1 MKNVILSMVVAL
13 GFVAGPAMAQ
23 FVVLKEDVPD
33 VEGAVRVGSEFVYRG
48 VSLGDEVTGGL
59 DLRVS
64 NIVVPGLFV
73 STKLDTY
80 RLAPLSESTQVR
92 TDVGVGVGLVLAEVL
107 DVEASV
113 HRVHN
118 PNFNA
123 PSYNEGR
130 LKVGYDVFFVE
141 GAYNEANGNYY
152 TAVGVDYPLGF
163 VKGLTVGGLVSG
175 VDYDVTDSFRFNN
188 AQVYARYNVWND
200 LDLIGA
206 FSYGGEDAFGNDRKN
221 EAWVTAEYRF

>member
-1 MKNVILSMVVAL
+1 MKNVILSMVLA
-13 GFVAGPAMAQ
+13 FVFSAPAMAQ
-23 FVVLKEDVPD
+23 FVTLKEDVPD
-33 VEGAVRVGSEFVYRG
+33 LEGSVRVGSEFVYRG
-48 VSLGDEVTGGL
+48 VSLGDEVTAGL

-64 NIVVPGLFV
+64 NVVLPGLFV

-92 TDVGVGVGLVLAEVL
+92 ADVGVGVGLVLAEVL

-123 PSYNEGR
+123 ASYNEAR
-130 LKVGYDVFFVE
+130 LRVGYDVLYVE

-152 TAVGVDYPLGF
+152 TAVGVDYPVDF

-175 VDYDVTDSFRFNN
+175 IDYDVTDSYRFNN
-188 AQVYARYNVWND
+188 AQVYARYNLWND
-200 LDLIGA
+200 LDVIGA
-206 FSYGGEDAFGNDRKN
+206 YSYGGEDAFGNDRKN
-221 EAWVTAEYRF
+221 ESWVTVEYRF